1 MFNTYNKKS
10 STLVCIVDHN
20 KLKILEKGMV
30 LLDVLIDGKLQVVNF
45 CNIVHFLEFN
55 YNLLLVGIIEKVRY
69 SIYLAKNKK
78 MVVYNNKDNIVFQ
91 DIKIGTSYLM
101 NVFVSKKTLILVFLY
116 FVPHKSVSWT
126 Q

>member
-30 LLDVLIDGKLQVVNF
+30 LLDVLIDSKLQVINF

-69 SIYLAKNKK
+69 LIYLAKNKK
-78 MVVYNNKDNIVFQ
+78 MVVYNNKDNIVLQ
-91 DIKIGTSYLM
+91 DTKIGTSYLM
-101 NVFVSKKTLILVFLY
+101 NVSVSKKTLTLVFLY
-116 FVPHKSVSWT
+116 FLPHKSVSWT